1 MVLPP
6 RRVPVLRAFTFGRCA
21 FESPLTRIAPDSEI
35 HFALLLSIAAAP
47 PEGVSRDELIARVW
61 PRAEGEEGRHR
72 LRQAMYRLRQLTVP
86 VHLRAGHVSFDWA
99 ETALD
104 LHLLLH
110 GTPRRETLVELG
122 ALPFLPS
129 YAPTLGEPFG
139 HWLESLRARVATRL
153 RRALADEVTS
163 ARSRGRFHEMGQVAR
178 ALLSLDPL
186 NEIGTMGLA
195 EALALEGSKV
205 EALRLLEDYE
215 DEVGAINAN
224 LQLPVRVLRRRV
236 AEVLDDSLVLRRFE
250 LPFVGREREFGE
262 LRQLL
267 REVRTGQSRAA
278 ILTGEAGIG
287 KSRLAG
293 EMLRLAALDGVTLAT
308 YTTSAGDSFTPIS
321 TLVSVGQ
328 LLLTLPG
335 ALGCAQEHLAYVRR
349 LGTPETVTAW
359 SVTGMAA
366 DILYAQLVQALAEL
380 VSAIAE
386 EAPLILFLDD
396 AERLHPT
403 TWRVVM
409 DVWDRVGD
417 RSVCFLF
424 AARRL
429 PSCYGSLGPRSC
441 ERLTQHIR
449 LFPFRRE
456 ESLEFVQRWAEKNHV
471 PVDHES
477 ADRFAATS
485 QGNPFYLSELAAH
498 LGRGGDQQETPP
510 SIRELVAAQHAA
522 LTKGAQRV
530 LLVIAIFEA
539 RATTARVTQVLE
551 IPAADFMAALD
562 ELEDAGLVATNGP
575 AVWCRHRMVG
585 QISASLGMPS
595 IVAFV
600 HGRAA
605 ELLEREADATNSVE
619 LLGDC
624 VTHWERAGETRRAY
638 EAAMKLG
645 HRLVGMGM
653 GEEAMRAYE
662 SARRCSQS
670 DEELLPA
677 IEGGI
682 TASRLSADWEGVRR
696 LCDERI
702 PVRDRIRAPESA
714 TDEFELYAVEA
725 NMLLFERNTWLDRLL
740 TLAGCANGEMGF
752 RVRAATMAAM
762 LGDNNYD
769 EVAVRDSHASV
780 ADLLDSLES
789 QDQDA
794 TLYSLVYH
802 TSVGDPHLV
811 QPLALR
817 YARISRESTEKRQQ
831 LHGLRRAANALVRV
845 GEHEL
850 ARPML
855 EETIDLAKKLKL
867 PKQVFSSSDVLLTSY
882 LLCGELTLADSEV
895 VRQREIVRVDGTA
908 IMRAMLRYSSSVVAW
923 LTEDRAL
930 ARSLW
935 SEYRKDVRFSQAA
948 SDYCASL
955 GEVALQLLIAPTSID
970 RSELS
975 RLRKL
980 HLRGRALGRQD
991 INTAILCAALRTV
1004 GEEKVSLKFEREY
1017 RLHRR
1022 EVTRGLFDTLR
1033 PTETNRRKG

>member
-47 PEGVSRDELIARVW
+47 PGGVSRDELIARVW

-129 YAPTLGEPFG
+129 YAPMLGEPFG

-186 NEIGTMGLA
+186 NEIGTLGLA

-250 LPFVGREREFGE
+250 LPFVGREHEFGE

-267 REVRTGQSRAA
+267 REVRSGQSRAA

-409 DVWDRVGD
+409 DVWDRVGE

-429 PSCYGSLGPRSC
+429 PAWYGSLGPRSC

-510 SIRELVAAQHAA
+510 NIRELVAAQHAA

-551 IPAADFMAALD
+551 IPAAEFMAALD
-562 ELEDAGLVATNGP
+562 ELEEAGLVATNGP

-585 QISASLGMPS
+585 QISATLGMPS
-595 IVAFV
+595 IVSFA

-605 ELLEREADATNSVE
+605 ELLEREADATHSVE

-624 VTHWERAGETRRAY
+624 VTHWERAGEMRRAY
-638 EAAMKLG
+638 DAAMKLG

-653 GEEAMRAYE
+653 GEEAEKAFMRAEGLAEE
-662 SARRCSQS
+662 SADKLRATEGRLVALRLAARWFAIAEVYEQRRKFLRETGS
-670 DEELLPA
+670 DPDVRDEHYLVVLESSVWSNDVRHDLSEALGIALDPNRDSLLRQKA
-677 IEGGI
+677 ATLAAMFADNYYDARTIRSAFSSVGEISGEDINVGSI
-682 TASRLSADWEGVRR
+682 STLTLVYHCAVGDISKVSTLASRLADV
-696 LCDERI
+696 
-702 PVRDRIRAPESA
+702 S
-714 TDEFELYAVEA
+714 TDAEA
-725 NMLLFERNTWLDRLL
+725 SWL
-740 TLAGCANGEMGF
+740 
-752 RVRAATMAAM
+752 RV
-762 LGDNNYD
+762 
-769 EVAVRDSHASV
+769 
-780 ADLLDSLES
+780 
-789 QDQDA
+789 Q
-794 TLYSLVYH
+794 
-802 TSVGDPHLV
+802 
-811 QPLALR
+811 
-817 YARISRESTEKRQQ
+817 
-831 LHGLRRAANALVRV
+831 GLRRAAVGYMRAGDAASSEAL
-845 GEHEL
+845 
-850 ARPML
+850 L
-855 EETIDLAKKLKL
+855 ERLLKL
-867 PKQVFSSSDVLLTSY
+867 TEKFRLPHQSYATRELLVDSCLAQGAIDRARSHLAAMAETRLGSSADYLDLMRCSAEVRLAWSSKDASIVSHIETGTFTKSSLTIPFLRHHMLSNETALALLRGTPDAGRDHIDALLALHLKGRAMGRQDYFSDVLFEAL
-882 LLCGELTLADSEV
+882 
-895 VRQREIVRVDGTA
+895 
-908 IMRAMLRYSSSVVAW
+908 RAMGR
-923 LTEDRAL
+923 TRL
-930 ARSLW
+930 ARRLSA
-935 SEYRKDVRFSQAA
+935 EYFGA
-948 SDYCASL
+948 
-955 GEVALQLLIAPTSID
+955 
-970 RSELS
+970 
-975 RLRKL
+975 
-980 HLRGRALGRQD
+980 
-991 INTAILCAALRTV
+991 
-1004 GEEKVSLKFEREY
+1004 
-1017 RLHRR
+1017 HRR
-1022 EVTRGLFDTLR
+1022 EECE
-1033 PTETNRRKG
+1033 PTGQAVGAGGVAT